1 MFTVRTTPNKS
12 KAEPASSKSAN
23 AKPPDI
29 ASASVP
35 DTLVAL
41 HVNPDTGLTR
51 AEVDV
56 RRKEH
61 GYNEVAEKRGHPV
74 LKFLRKFWGI
84 SAWMLELIMVLSAV
98 LGKYSD
104 LVVVGALLVINAVLS
119 FMQERR
125 AAGVVEALRRR
136 LQVNARVRRESSWQV
151 IPAREL
157 VPGDIVRVR
166 PGDIIPADVK
176 LLTGALT
183 VDQSALTGESK
194 DADKAPREVLSSGSV
209 VRRGEGN
216 GVVMLTG
223 AKTYFGR
230 TTELV
235 QEARPKLHIEAVV
248 AKVVRWLFVIVG
260 ALLCVV
266 IVLSLIRNAPLLEMV
281 SLMLVLLMSAVPV
294 ALPVMFTVSMAVG
307 SKELAKLGV
316 LVTRLSA
323 AEDAATMDVLCVDK
337 TGTITM
343 NHLAVTGVIPLE
355 HATEADVLFAGALA
369 SQEANQDPIDLAFLA
384 AAKERHVFDNVPK
397 VAPVSFA
404 PFDAKNRRTEAVVE
418 QNGQRLRVMK
428 GAVRTVAEACGL
440 QPPAI
445 EALGARVN
453 ESAAKGYRTLAVARG
468 PETGAPALVG
478 LVTLYD
484 PPRPDAKELIATLH
498 DLGVP
503 VKMLTGDALPVAR
516 EIARGVGLPNI
527 RRVADLKAAGA
538 QAGNEA
544 VDLLAGADGFAEVYP
559 EDKYIVVQHLQAAGH
574 VTGMT
579 GDGVNDAPALRQAEV
594 GIAVSTATD
603 VAKGAASVVLTEP
616 GLTNIVALVEQG
628 RTIYQRILTWIINK
642 ISRTILKAAFVAIA
656 FVVTGKFVVSA
667 FAMLLLVF
675 MTDFAKIALATD
687 NVRPSKKPET
697 WNIGGF
703 IIVSVVLGVAMV
715 AEALLFLWIGW
726 SLFGLATNNNA
737 LYTFS
742 FLMLLYLAV
751 FSVVSARER
760 RWFWSTMP
768 SKTLMASLIAD
779 ALAGTV
785 LTRVGLPGLMPLPW
799 SQTLV
804 IFAYAMV
811 SCLIVN
817 DAVKVLMIKWR
828 VPNAVATKPVD
839 VTSQIAKRAYELYE
853 QRGRQD
859 GRAVQDWEKAEREIR
874 KLEAKA
880 KSKPEAKPEA
890 KSEAKAEP
898 KPDAKAEAK
907 PDVKAEPKPEAKAE
921 PKPEAKAEPKPEVK
935 AEPKPEPKAKIPP
948 DLTPQIVKRVHKL
961 YEELGREDVRAV
973 QGWEKTEREIRKD
986 EPKAESKP
994 EVKAETKPENKVEA
1008 KPETK
1013 VEPKPEAKV
1022 DLKPETKAEP
1032 KPQVKT
1038 ESKSKAK
1045 EESKP
1050 EAKTDPKTQSKPEP
1064 EPKAET
1070 EAKPT
1075 VEPKP
1080 EAKEVQPETKT
1091 EPPSDVSPQIVKRVH
1106 ELYEELGREEVQ
1118 AVEDWEKAERENR
1131 KDEAKAETKPEAK
1144 AEPKAEAKAE
1154 PEPHK

>member
-1 MFTVRTTPNKS
+1 MKEDEHTIKNEPEPKPPQDEVAKKAYAIYLKEGCPQGRDVQNWLEAETQIS
-12 KAEPASSKSAN
+12 HAEAEPAPSKPAN

-35 DTLVAL
+35 DTLAAL

-51 AEVDV
+51 AEVDA
-56 RRKEH
+56 RRKDN
-61 GYNEVAEKRGHPV
+61 GYNEVAEKKGRPV

-104 LVVVGALLVINAVLS
+104 LVVVSALLIINAILS

-125 AAGVVEALRRR
+125 AAGVVEALRKR
-136 LQVNARVRRESSWQV
+136 LQVNARVRRDSSWQV

-157 VPGDIVRVR
+157 VPGDIIRVR
-166 PGDIIPADVK
+166 PGDIVPADVK
-176 LLTGALT
+176 LLTEAVS

-194 DADKAPREVLSSGSV
+194 DVDKAPGGVLSSGAV

-230 TTELV
+230 TTQLV

-248 AKVVRWLFVIVG
+248 AKLVRWLFVIVG
-260 ALLCVV
+260 ALLGVV
-266 IVLSLIRNAPLLEMV
+266 VVLSLIRGAPLLEMV
-281 SLMLVLLMSAVPV
+281 PLMLILLMSAVPV
-294 ALPVMFTVSMAVG
+294 ALPVMFTVSMALG
-307 SKELAKLGV
+307 SKELAQRGV

-323 AEDAATMDVLCVDK
+323 SEDAATMDVLCVDK

-343 NHLAVTGVIPLE
+343 NQLAVTDVIALE
-355 HATEADVLFAGALA
+355 HASEPDVLFAGALA
-369 SQEANQDPIDLAFLA
+369 SQEANQDPIDRAFLT
-384 AAKERHVFDNVPK
+384 AAKDRQVFDNLPK
-397 VAPVSFA
+397 VTPVSFA

-445 EALGARVN
+445 EAMEARVSA
-453 ESAAKGYRTLAVARG
+453 SAAKGYRTLAVARG

-478 LVTLYD
+478 LVSLYD
-484 PPRPDAKELIATLH
+484 PPRPDAKQLIAELR

-503 VKMLTGDALPVAR
+503 VKMLTGDALPVAL
-516 EIARGVGLPNI
+516 EIGQGVGLPNI
-527 RRVADLKAAGA
+527 RRVADLKAASV

-544 VDLLAGADGFAEVYP
+544 VDLLAGADGFAEVFP

-675 MTDFAKIALATD
+675 MTDFAKISLATD
-687 NVRPSKKPET
+687 NVRPSRKPET

-703 IIVSVVLGVAMV
+703 IAVSVVLGVAMV
-715 AEALLFLWIGW
+715 AETLLLLWIGW
-726 SLFGLATNNNA
+726 SHFGLATNNNA

-742 FLMLLYLAV
+742 FLTLLYFAV
-751 FSVVSARER
+751 FSIVSARER
-760 RWFWSTMP
+760 HWFWATLP
-768 SKTLMASLIAD
+768 SKTFLAAITVD

-785 LTRVGLPGLMPLPW
+785 LTFVGLPGLMPLPW
-799 SQTLV
+799 WQPLA
-804 IFAYAMV
+804 IFGYAMV

-817 DAVKVLMIKWR
+817 DAVKVAMIKWR
-828 VPNAVATKPVD
+828 VPAAASWTARRGGLCDD
-839 VTSQIAKRAYELYE
+839 VFSHEAQQALE
-853 QRGRQD
+853 
-859 GRAVQDWEKAEREIR
+859 ERFR
-874 KLEAKA
+874 
-880 KSKPEAKPEA
+880 
-890 KSEAKAEP
+890 
-898 KPDAKAEAK
+898 
-907 PDVKAEPKPEAKAE
+907 
-921 PKPEAKAEPKPEVK
+921 
-935 AEPKPEPKAKIPP
+935 
-948 DLTPQIVKRVHKL
+948 
-961 YEELGREDVRAV
+961 
-973 QGWEKTEREIRKD
+973 
-986 EPKAESKP
+986 
-994 EVKAETKPENKVEA
+994 
-1008 KPETK
+1008 
-1013 VEPKPEAKV
+1013 
-1022 DLKPETKAEP
+1022 
-1032 KPQVKT
+1032 
-1038 ESKSKAK
+1038 
-1045 EESKP
+1045 
-1050 EAKTDPKTQSKPEP
+1050 
-1064 EPKAET
+1064 
-1070 EAKPT
+1070 
-1075 VEPKP
+1075 
-1080 EAKEVQPETKT
+1080 
-1091 EPPSDVSPQIVKRVH
+1091 
-1106 ELYEELGREEVQ
+1106 
-1118 AVEDWEKAERENR
+1118 
-1131 KDEAKAETKPEAK
+1131 
-1144 AEPKAEAKAE
+1144 
-1154 PEPHK
+1154 